1 MVVIRDTL
9 DLGIEIFITDFNLL
23 EFRDLLK
30 GKTGLDLLFCLRTS
44 LLTHGVKI
52 HTGVLEVHIKAHA
65 LHTETGIIVSYNIL
79 DFGLKH
85 SVGDVCVKLVDKLV
99 DKLIFNFVFGI
110 VVMST
115 LDFCLQIGFVFIYGI
130 EFGYVLCELIV
141 DCGKLDNVYSLKL
154 YLENRSL
161 ARKLGSVILFGE
173 GNIDIKFIT
182 DGMTDDL
189 ILNAGNKLPRSELKR
204 GVLCFASFKSLSVAE
219 ALIVDLDNIVVLS
232 RAVGDFGLA

>member
-1 MVVIRDTL
+1 
-9 DLGIEIFITDFNLL
+9 
-23 EFRDLLK
+23 
-30 GKTGLDLLFCLRTS
+30 
-44 LLTHGVKI
+44 
-52 HTGVLEVHIKAHA
+52 
-65 LHTETGIIVSYNIL
+65 
-79 DFGLKH
+79 
-85 SVGDVCVKLVDKLV
+85 
-99 DKLIFNFVFGI
+99 
-110 VVMST
+110 MST

-173 GNIDIKFIT
+173 GNIDIKFIA

-189 ILNAGNKLPRSELKR
+189 ILKAGNKLTRSELKR
-204 GVLCFASFKSLSVAE
+204 GVLCFAAFKSLSVAE
-219 ALIVDLDNIVVLS
+219 ALVVDLDNVVVLS